1 MNRKKKINQV
11 LKSKV
16 KKMNAKLQ
24 KSNKPKYVSKAER
37 ERIALEEAAQNDNKT
52 KDETSE
58 EQMLL
63 SQINKWFSWIGYSL
77 GNMFKT
83 NIMNRILHPI
93 DICPIG

>member
-37 ERIALEEAAQNDNKT
+37 ERIALEETTQQNPNVEDGT
-52 KDETSE
+52 QEDAIE
-58 EQMLL
+58 E
-63 SQINKWFSWIGYSL
+63 SVK
-77 GNMFKT
+77 
-83 NIMNRILHPI
+83 
-93 DICPIG
+93 